1 MLSMFRCWQIKTVI
15 SQSTSDGCTNFY
27 GMYFPQRMTIQNY
40 ILLVNCNYIIPSGF
54 RVTDEQLEEVANHS
68 EVLEV
73 PTDYLT
79 PEFRRRCEVCLPNPE
94 EIESKDCKDSFIFL
108 KNNI

>member
-1 MLSMFRCWQIKTVI
+1 
-15 SQSTSDGCTNFY
+15 
-27 GMYFPQRMTIQNY
+27 MTIQNY
-40 ILLVNCNYIIPSGF
+40 ILLLVNCNYIIPSGF

-79 PEFRRRCEVCLPNPE
+79 PEFRR
-94 EIESKDCKDSFIFL
+94 
-108 KNNI
+108 